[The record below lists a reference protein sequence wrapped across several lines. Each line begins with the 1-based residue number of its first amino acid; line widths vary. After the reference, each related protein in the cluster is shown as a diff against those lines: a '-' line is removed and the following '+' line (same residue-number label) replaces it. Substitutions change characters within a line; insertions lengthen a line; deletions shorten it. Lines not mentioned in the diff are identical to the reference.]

1 MTKHMKI
8 SLSSIAKYVGGRLIN
23 CTDSEVNNITTDTRE
38 IKEGSLFVAL
48 KGDKFDGHN
57 FSVDAIKKGAVA
69 VISEIEEFSEK
80 IPIIKVESTYK
91 ALLDLAAA
99 YRDSLDIKVV
109 GVTGSVGKT
118 TTKDM
123 IAAVLSQGFKT
134 LKTQGNLNN
143 HIGLPKTVFS
153 LKEDDDIAVLEMG
166 MNHFG
171 EISALSRA
179 AKPDVVVL
187 TYIGESHI
195 EFLGT
200 RENILKAKLEILE
213 GASKNAPVIVNDDN
227 DLLSSLNLEGRR
239 IVRIS
244 LDNPSADI
252 YAKNIV
258 EGTEGSR
265 FDVYVGGE
273 FFVNAYLS
281 SIGFHNIRNCLIAVA
296 VGLEFGLC
304 EMQIAAGLAAYTPSG
319 MRQNITKE
327 YGITFIEDCYNASPT
342 SMKASLG
349 VLSSL
354 AEGRKIAVL
363 GDMLELGEISKSA
376 HLEVGEVAGENAD
389 ILFTCGNLAKY
400 INKGAESK
408 GLGSKHFESL
418 DELCK
423 ALVKTLKKGDTVLF
437 KASQS
442 MKFENLV
449 EAVYSA
455 LEEN

>member
-1 MTKHMKI
+1 MKF
-8 SLSSIAKYVGGRLIN
+8 SLNDVLKYVSGKLVN
-23 CTDSEVNNITTDTRE
+23 CGNAEVSNITTDTRE

-48 KGDKFDGHN
+48 KGDKFDGHD
-57 FSVDAIKKGAVA
+57 FCVDAVKSGAVA
-69 VISEIEEFSEK
+69 VVSEK
-80 IPIIKVESTYK
+80 DDFSDKIPVIKVESTYK
-91 ALLDLAAA
+91 ALLDLAKA
-99 YRDSLDIKVV
+99 YRDSLDVKVV

-134 LKTQGNLNN
+134 AKTQGNLNN

-171 EISALSRA
+171 EISVLSRA

-195 EFLGT
+195 EFLGS

-213 GASKNAPVIVNDDN
+213 GASETAPVIVNDDN
-227 DLLSSLNLEGRR
+227 DLLASLNLEGRR
-239 IVRIS
+239 IIRIS
-244 LDNPSADI
+244 IDNPKADI

-258 EGTEGSR
+258 EGSEGSR
-265 FDVYVGGE
+265 FDIYVGGE

-281 SIGFHNIRNCLIAVA
+281 SIGAHNIRNSLIAVA

-319 MRQNITKE
+319 MRQNITKSH
-327 YGITFIEDCYNASPT
+327 GITFIEDCYNASPT

-363 GDMLELGEISKSA
+363 GDMLELGEISKNA
-376 HLEVGEVAGENAD
+376 HLEVGEAAGENAD
-389 ILFTCGNLAKY
+389 LLFTCGNLAEY
-400 INKGAESK
+400 INKGAEAK
-408 GLGSKHFESL
+408 GIPSKHFDNL

-423 ALVKTLKKGDTVLF
+423 VLVKALKNGDTVLF

-442 MKFENLV
+442 MKFEKLV
-449 EAVYSA
+449 KAVYSA
-455 LEEN
+455 LEEK

>member
-1 MTKHMKI
+1 MKL
-8 SLSSIAKYVGGRLIN
+8 SLNDIAKYVGGKQIN
-23 CTDSEVNNITTDTRE
+23 CPDAEVINITTDTRE

-48 KGDKFDGHN
+48 KGDKFDGHS
-57 FSVDAIKKGAVA
+57 FSVDAIKNGAVA
-69 VISEIEEFSEK
+69 VVSEIEEFDEE
-80 IPIIKVESTYK
+80 IPIIKVDSTYK
-91 ALLDLAAA
+91 ALLNLASA

-143 HIGLPKTVFS
+143 HVGLPKTVFS

-195 EFLGT
+195 EFLGS

-244 LDNPSADI
+244 LDNPKADI

-258 EGTEGSR
+258 EGSEGSR
-265 FDVYVGGE
+265 FDIYVGKE

-281 SIGFHNIRNCLIAVA
+281 SIGLHNIRNCLIAVA

-304 EMQIAAGLAAYTPSG
+304 EMQIAAGLAAYVPSG
-319 MRQNITKE
+319 MRQNITKAH
-327 YGITFIEDCYNASPT
+327 GITFIEDCYNASPT

-376 HLEVGEVAGENAD
+376 HLEVGETSGENAD
-389 ILFTCGNLAKY
+389 ILFTCGNLAKF

-408 GLGSKHFESL
+408 GIVSKHLESL
-418 DELCK
+418 DELC
-423 ALVKTLKKGDTVLF
+423 AELVKTLKKGDTVLF

-449 EAVYSA
+449 AAVYSA